1 MHFTCMY
8 NMYTKFG
15 KFFMNGFLNYLQ
27 WQIFEEFS
35 GCWKC
40 IFNGENRVNLLPD
53 FSGHFPV
60 HSREMGFDAKKIWRI
75 KNKKVLFYEYYLQY
89 LYSKIHTTT
98 MILTKNLNY
107 LLKNLLRYRN
117 KKINVF
123 SSAFYTFMYLQVLW
137 IHHCLKLSYN
147 NLNGRW
153 IPRENYI

>member
-15 KFFMNGFLNYLQ
+15 KFFMNAFLNYLQ

-40 IFNGENRVNLLPD
+40 IFNGENKVNLLPD

-75 KNKKVLFYEYYLQY
+75 KNKKIILDCNAIKKYNE
-89 LYSKIHTTT
+89 TTT
-98 MILTKNLNY
+98 FYFTNIICNIYTAKYTLQPWYWQRTWIICWKTCWDIEI
-107 LLKNLLRYRN
+107 
-117 KKINVF
+117 KK
-123 SSAFYTFMYLQVLW
+123 
-137 IHHCLKLSYN
+137 
-147 NLNGRW
+147 
-153 IPRENYI
+153 